1 MSFIYGP
8 VPSRRL
14 GISLGIDVVP
24 TSTCTFDCVYCQL
37 GKTLH
42 KVSHWKGLE
51 LPNTDEIIEN
61 LKMHLK
67 KYNNLNYITI
77 SGSGEPT
84 LNPHLGEIAEEI
96 RSLTKVPLALIT
108 NSSLLIH
115 DSIID
120 NAKKFDIVMPSL
132 DAGDNK
138 TFKKINRPAK
148 GFDIDEIADA
158 ITRLREVSKGK
169 IWLEV
174 MLIKGK
180 INNTTSESIANI
192 IAKINEILPDKI
204 FLNSPIRPPCESWV
218 KTLKDNEMK
227 KIKLKM
233 EAEIPQEVNIEIVPK
248 LSKSKSKILNKK
260 DVLNEILQLLSVRP
274 CTLQDISNITGINI
288 SEVGKYVGR
297 LLDEGRISK
306 RISNNMTYFLRTDG
320 GKK

>member
-61 LKMHLK
+61 LKINLK
-67 KYNNLNYITI
+67 KYDNLNYITI
-77 SGSGEPT
+77 SGGGEPT
-84 LNPHLGEIAEEI
+84 LNPYLGEMAEEI
-96 RSLTKVPLALIT
+96 RSLTKVPLVLIT

-115 DSIID
+115 DTVVN

-138 TFKKINRPAK
+138 AFKKINRPGR
-148 GFDIDEIADA
+148 GFNINEIADA
-158 ITRLREVSKGK
+158 IKKLNQEGKGK

-180 INNTTSESIANI
+180 VTNATTESMANI
-192 IAKINEILPDKI
+192 IKKINEILPNKV
-204 FLNSPIRPPCESWV
+204 FLNSPVRPPCESWV
-218 KTLKDNEMK
+218 KPLTDNEMK

-248 LSKSKSKILNKK
+248 LSNSKSQILNKK
-260 DVLNEILQLLSVRP
+260 DLLDEIVRLLSVRP
-274 CTLQDISNITGINI
+274 CTLQEITNITGINI

-306 RISNNMTYFLRTDG
+306 RISNNMTYFLRTGG

>member
-1 MSFIYGP
+1 LSYIYGP

-42 KVSHWKGLE
+42 KVSHWKGLKF
-51 LPNTDEIIEN
+51 PNTDEIIEN
-61 LKMHLK
+61 LKINLK
-67 KYNNLNYITI
+67 KYDNLNYITI
-77 SGSGEPT
+77 SGGGEPT

-96 RSLTKVPLALIT
+96 RSFTKVLLALIT

-115 DSIID
+115 DTVIA

-148 GFDIDEIADA
+148 GFNIDEIADA

-192 IAKINEILPDKI
+192 TTKVNEIFPDKI
-204 FLNSPIRPPCESWV
+204 FLNTPIRPPCESWV
-218 KTLKDNEMK
+218 KTLTDDELK

-233 EAEIPQEVNIEIVPK
+233 EAEIPKQVDIEIVPK
-248 LSKSKSKILNKK
+248 LAKSKYQILNKT
-260 DVLNEILQLLSVRP
+260 DVLNEILQLLIVRP
-274 CTLQDISNITGINI
+274 CTLQDISNITGMNI
-288 SEVGKYVGR
+288 SEVGKYIGR
-297 LLDEGRISK
+297 LLEAGRISK
-306 RISNNMTYFLRTDG
+306 RVSNNETYYLIIGG